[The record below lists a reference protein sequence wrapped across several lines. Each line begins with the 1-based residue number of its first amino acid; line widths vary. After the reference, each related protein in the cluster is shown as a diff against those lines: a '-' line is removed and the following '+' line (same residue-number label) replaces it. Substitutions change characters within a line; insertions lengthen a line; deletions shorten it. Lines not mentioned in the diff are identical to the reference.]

1 MFLRISMTKGVI
13 RFGIRGKLSPRYIG
27 PFEIL
32 ESVGEIAYR
41 LALPPSLK
49 GVHNVVYVSQLR
61 RDVRDE
67 SQMLDHSELELQL
80 DLSYTEQPI
89 VSDYSVSSGIMELAY
104 SGRNNLKVRRRH
116 PLALSPSFRILSW

>member
-13 RFGIRGKLSPRYIG
+13 RFGISGKLSPRYIG

-67 SQMLDHSELELQL
+67 SHMLDHSELELQL

-89 VSDYSVSSGIMELAY
+89 VSAYSVSSSIME
-104 SGRNNLKVRRRH
+104 
-116 PLALSPSFRILSW
+116 